1 MCPGLYSAAM
11 PTAVGAILALAF
23 ALGLVG
29 TLAARALGR
38 RLGALDGPGVPGQVK
53 PAARRVPNTGGMGIV
68 LGVVGPL
75 GLALLAAHVPAWQG
89 PLERLA
95 PGVGE
100 HLGGLRGIAGGAA
113 VVLACVLALHAL
125 GVVDDRR
132 PLGAMPKL
140 AVILAASGVISAAT
154 GTRLLELLDP
164 LAGGSWASWA
174 LTVLWIAAVTNAM
187 NFIDNMDG
195 LAAGVGAIAG
205 ACLLGA
211 ALSGPEP
218 QWFVAAALAALV
230 GACGGFLVFNGPWP
244 RASVFM
250 GDGGSLVVG
259 LLLGFLTVR
268 STYVLSSAAA
278 IDGLVLPGALGPIGS
293 EAGARPGRAG
303 VAWHGV
309 LVPVVVLAVP
319 LYDMA
324 SVCLIRIWQGRS
336 PFVGDMQ
343 HLSHRLERRGLS
355 KRMAVVVIW
364 GLTAITG
371 LGGVLLPGAEPA
383 RAWVIGA
390 QAFLALAVLAAFE
403 RFATGGP
410 AAAAQAPPGPAQASQ
425 PGGGH
430 ARAQTD
436 R

>member
-1 MCPGLYSAAM
+1 MESLGLYSGAM
-11 PTAVGAILALAF
+11 ATAVGAILALAF

-29 TLAARALGR
+29 TLAARAVGR
-38 RLGALDGPGVPGQVK
+38 RLGALDGPGVCGQVK
-53 PAARRVPNTGGMGIV
+53 AAARGVPNTGGVGIV
-68 LGVVGPL
+68 LGVVGSL
-75 GLALLAAHVPAWQG
+75 GVGLVAAHVPALQG
-89 PLERLA
+89 GLERLV
-95 PGVGE
+95 PGVGA
-100 HLGGLRGIAGGAA
+100 HLAGLRGVTGGAA
-113 VVLACVLALHAL
+113 VVLGCVLALHVMGL
-125 GVVDDRR
+125 IDDRR

-140 AVILAASGVISAAT
+140 GVILAASGVMAVAT

-164 LAGGSWASWA
+164 LAGGAWASWA

-218 QWFVAAALAALV
+218 QWFVAAALASLV
-230 GACGGFLVFNGPWP
+230 GACGGFLVLNGPWP

-268 STYVLSSAAA
+268 STYVVSSGLAA
-278 IDGLVLPGALGPIGS
+278 GG
-293 EAGARPGRAG
+293 AGAPGTGPAG

-309 LVPVVVLAVP
+309 LVPVVVLSVP
-319 LYDMA
+319 LYDMV
-324 SVCLIRIWQGRS
+324 SVCVIRVGQGRS

-371 LGGVLLPGAEPA
+371 LGGVLLPGAEPW

-390 QAFLALAVLAAFE
+390 QAVLALAVLAAFE
-403 RFATGGP
+403 RFAAGG
-410 AAAAQAPPGPAQASQ
+410 AAGAREPGL
-425 PGGGH
+425 PGNPRRSSLSGVSH
-430 ARAQTD
+430 ARAPSD
-436 R
+436 G